1 MVLRSGATRI
11 FRSSKLQGHV
21 AQNGILPR
29 SINRYRLA
37 ASAESLSVNRT
48 VSTNA
53 RKPDMTTVMVEADI
67 KDPLERFREHFTKG
81 TLTRPLVV
89 SCLEDAVRLDQ
100 PGSRMGEAAI
110 MWIWSSYDSIEY
122 PLDTDLVNS
131 IALLLVREGKEELLW
146 DWMAQE
152 TQKPASEGSKYGYLD
167 KRYEWRTAAFRGLV
181 EAKTHLA
188 TDQSLDAALESFF
201 RGTKVSYYLST
212 QAAANFC
219 HHQLVGIPASLTPAR
234 SYDDMRN
241 GLAFTKT
248 SPLLWDAF
256 YTEIGKRP
264 GAFAEQNQATMR
276 LHHRRHPD
284 PWPLLKFWRQAE
296 HNENHP
302 LRRINS
308 HSGATAA
315 VESGRDM
322 RLVLKHQGRY
332 KEAAWV
338 KKFTAELWPRDARPT
353 GKPRRER

>member
-167 KRYEWRTAAFRGLV
+167 KRYEWRIAAFRGLV

-234 SYDDMRN
+234 SYDDMSN

-248 SPLLWDAF
+248 SPLL
-256 YTEIGKRP
+256 
-264 GAFAEQNQATMR
+264 
-276 LHHRRHPD
+276 
-284 PWPLLKFWRQAE
+284 
-296 HNENHP
+296 
-302 LRRINS
+302 
-308 HSGATAA
+308 
-315 VESGRDM
+315 
-322 RLVLKHQGRY
+322 
-332 KEAAWV
+332 
-338 KKFTAELWPRDARPT
+338 
-353 GKPRRER
+353 